1 MPVIVTLT
9 CCFLVAL
16 QGDLASVKSGKSGK
30 SAKSATGSD
39 KSKGKKDDD
48 REEFV
53 VGRYTVFCDVI
64 SFCLLKPPIALAS
77 RIDALFLLL
86 SCVCYIGVPCRMC
99 FVLFHLQRCGTTI
112 CLNLGLSK
120 CVADMSVGR
129 STYK

>member
-1 MPVIVTLT
+1 MPVIVTLI

-53 VGRYTVFCDVI
+53 VGRWQLV
-64 SFCLLKPPIALAS
+64 
-77 RIDALFLLL
+77 
-86 SCVCYIGVPCRMC
+86 
-99 FVLFHLQRCGTTI
+99 
-112 CLNLGLSK
+112 
-120 CVADMSVGR
+120 
-129 STYK
+129 